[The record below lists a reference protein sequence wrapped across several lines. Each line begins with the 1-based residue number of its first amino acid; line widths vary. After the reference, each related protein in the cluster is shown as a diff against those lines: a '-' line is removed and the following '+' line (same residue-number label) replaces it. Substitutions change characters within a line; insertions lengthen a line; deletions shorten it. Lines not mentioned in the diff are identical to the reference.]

1 MILSIVI
8 MMKDEEKYL
17 DKTLSALIPIMKAI
31 ESELII
37 LDTGSSDRS
46 VDIAQKYTDNI
57 YFDNW
62 NNDFADMRN
71 KAISRSKGEWVLIL
85 DADEEVCE
93 YDRIINFF
101 KSELY
106 KKFNS
111 ASVEIK
117 NLSTEDGK
125 FFTAFS
131 ILRLFKKDNDFKYVG
146 PIHEQPVYKHP
157 IYKKVMSLNH
167 YGYIYEDEELK
178 QKKLKRNEELLLSEL
193 EKNPT
198 DPYICYQLSK
208 NFTCYGEY
216 EEGTFYM
223 EKALDFYNKLNLK
236 AISVES
242 GLASLYIHTEKYKK
256 CEVICKD
263 YIKKDDKN
271 IDIYY
276 YLATAQMQLKK
287 YEESIINYN
296 RYRFLLKN
304 YELSTQYNNITCEGN
319 TISFENIVKLNM
331 IKAYF
336 ILEKYDKVIEL
347 SEKLD
352 IEEVKK
358 IYFIIFMSFYKVGN
372 YTSILNLYKKIEHS
386 KVDSKIFEDN
396 LENMILKIKKSDR
409 CYLYEVLSDIDGN
422 YGVVNKVRCGNK
434 LTMKEY
440 NYVLKEEKDYYYG
453 DLIYYSL
460 KQGLDLIKL
469 VENIDAVNL
478 ESYFMYIINYR
489 KDCVL
494 DLYEYLKYAP
504 ITLDINKLK
513 VYSILSKILL
523 IYGNLKGEKYKK
535 LFLMYLMYGYNY
547 LTSLYTNKFDIYELT
562 NFMVNKDERFIINIV
577 KIQEMKNINQIEYLR
592 EMKKLLTDNQGYK
605 KGIEFLISDF
615 EKDFNEIVDMKK
627 LKKQF
632 KSMIELSINE
642 GNIKEAE
649 QLILDNEYI
658 LGNDTGILNIKG
670 VIKILKSELFEA
682 EYILKEAYIGDVN
695 NFDVLFNIAYLK
707 ELQQNRPEALEFYNK
722 IILNCKDDSIVEEA
736 KLKIKLINNN
746 ENTK

>member
-17 DKTLSALIPIMKAI
+17 DKTLSALIPIMKEI
-31 ESELII
+31 KSELII

-46 VDIAQKYTDNI
+46 VDIARKYTSNI

-62 NNDFADMRN
+62 NNDFAAMRN
-71 KAISRSKGEWVLIL
+71 KAISRAQGEWVLIL

-101 KSELY
+101 KSEVY
-106 KKFNS
+106 KNFNS

-125 FFTAFS
+125 FFTTFS

-223 EKALDFYNKLNLK
+223 EKALDFYNKLKLK

-256 CEVICKD
+256 CEKICKD

-287 YEESIINYN
+287 YEESISNYN
-296 RYRFLLKN
+296 KYIYLLKN
-304 YELSTQYNNITCEGN
+304 YELSTQYRNITCDGN

-331 IKAYF
+331 IKMYF
-336 ILEKYDKVIEL
+336 ILEKYEKVIEF
-347 SEKLD
+347 SEGLD
-352 IEEVKK
+352 IEDTKK
-358 IYFIIFMSFYKVGN
+358 IYFIIFMSFYKTGN
-372 YTSILNLYKKIEHS
+372 CISILGLYKKIEHS

-409 CYLYEVLSDIDGN
+409 PYLYEVLSNIDGN
-422 YGVVNKVRCGNK
+422 YGLVNKVRCGNK
-434 LTMKEY
+434 LTIEEY
-440 NYVLKEEKDYYYG
+440 NYALKEEIDYYYG
-453 DLIYYSL
+453 DLIYYSF
-460 KQGLDLIKL
+460 KQGLDLIKV
-469 VENIDAVNL
+469 VENIDAANL
-478 ESYFMYIINYR
+478 ENYFTYITNHR
-489 KDCVL
+489 KDCIV
-494 DLYEYLKYAP
+494 DLYKYLKEAP
-504 ITLDINKLK
+504 ITIDINKLK
-513 VYSILSKILL
+513 VYSILSKVLL

-562 NFMVNKDERFIINIV
+562 NFMVNKDERFVINIV
-577 KIQEMKNINQIEYLR
+577 KIQKIKDCNQLKYLS
-592 EMKKLLTDNQGYK
+592 EMKKILIENPKYK

-615 EKDFNEIVDMKK
+615 EKEFKENFNMKD

-632 KSMIELSINE
+632 KSMIEVSINQ
-642 GNIKEAE
+642 GNIKGAE
-649 QLILDNEYI
+649 KLIAENESMF
-658 LGNDTGILNIKG
+658 GNDVDILNMKAI
-670 VIKILKSELFEA
+670 IKILNGDYKAANSF
-682 EYILKEAYIGDVN
+682 LKEAYILDIN
-695 NFDVLFNIAYLK
+695 NFNTIFNIGYLNELMGNSKEAVIFYNIINEKCDDK
-707 ELQQNRPEALEFYNK
+707 ELLLETR
-722 IILNCKDDSIVEEA
+722 
-736 KLKIKLINNN
+736 LKTEKMDI
-746 ENTK
+746 